1 MPRRADHWRIGV
13 VRAAIADIARA
24 GSLDEFAIDWL
35 DEPADFAFEADPFA
49 IRRDGALHLFAEA
62 YDYRTRHGRIVHRTI
77 APDGSASP
85 PSLVLEEPWHLSYP
99 ALVEDEGETYMLPE
113 ASKGGGL
120 HLYRAA
126 RFPDQWERVASIALD
141 VVPVDAT
148 PFRHGGRWWLAY
160 ASGATSGAAQSTLHL
175 AYADRLAGPY
185 TPHPA
190 NPVRVDRGGARP
202 GGTPFLLD
210 GRLVI
215 PAQDCLGTY
224 GAAIRLLAFDELTP
238 ERVAI
243 APLARLTAPAS
254 AGAYRDGL
262 HTLTSCG
269 DVTLIDVKRV
279 VRSVAGML
287 IDVRR
292 RLGL

>member
-1 MPRRADHWRIGV
+1 MPRRADHWRIGIV
-13 VRAAIADIARA
+13 GAPIADIARA
-24 GSLDEFAIDWL
+24 GTLESFAIDWL
-35 DEPADFAFEADPFA
+35 DKPADFAFEADPFA
-49 IRRDGALHLFAEA
+49 IWRDGAIHLFAEA
-62 YDYRTRHGRIVHRTI
+62 FDYRTRHGRIVHRVI
-77 APDGSASP
+77 APDGGASP
-85 PSLVLEEPWHLSYP
+85 PNLLLEEPWHLSYP
-99 ALVEDEGETYMLPE
+99 ALIEDEGETYMLPE

-126 RFPDQWERVASIALD
+126 RFPDQWERLASIALD
-141 VVPVDAT
+141 TVPVDAT
-148 PFRHGGRWWLAY
+148 PFRHDGRWWLAY
-160 ASGATSGAAQSTLHL
+160 ASGATSDTAQSTLHL
-175 AYADRLAGPY
+175 ACADHLAGPY

-215 PAQDCLGTY
+215 PVQDCATTY
-224 GAAIRLLAFDELTP
+224 GAAIRLLAFDELTSD
-238 ERVAI
+238 RVAI
-243 APLARLTAPAS
+243 APLTRLTAPAS

-279 VRSVAGML
+279 VRSLAGML

-292 RLGL
+292 KLRL